1 MAVASLQP
9 IYERLNGADGYHPF
23 AANTFAD
30 WSIEAGDIVNLKR
43 GSDTYTSPVHTSHLS
58 WRGSPQISMQT
69 RGNKQ
74 LESIGKV
81 TQKKF
86 SRGGGAYRAAQ
97 TVGKKSSVYFQ
108 KPDPQLSSELNLN
121 DVWIESDM
129 LNSWDDIGEL
139 TWEELAEYTWMDFY
153 GSKMYAWDGSN
164 WVQISDE
171 QKENYNF
178 DLLRNTTQELISIKA
193 DLSGAYSRILQTK
206 NEINLEVVDTKNG
219 LSSLISQTAGQIRS
233 EVSDSV
239 NGLQSSITQEANRIS
254 LVVEGTGANAHIK
267 PAAIVAAIN
276 NGASTIILSADHIDI
291 DGIVTALNG
300 KLVTVNTIAAGTA
313 NLASISLE
321 SGGNFTV
328 QEGGS
333 YWVHGSGGGPMAYT
347 VIDAEVSGNTLTLY
361 HMDGDTTTFSKAT
374 TLNTAWSGSVL
385 TMKAQQTN
393 GGTTTDVATN
403 TIGLGGSSY
412 GTHTIDLAMTQNGTP
427 TISSGSNIL
436 VPVKI
441 VQQQGGGATTDRA
454 NTNLQYSLS
463 SLLTTGSYNTGGTKT
478 PGSGYIG
485 FSSVTFTI
493 PNASGFT
500 KNDANYNT
508 ANSNQVGSI
517 SKSGLTA
524 NTYMYWTVGGK
535 KYHIVVNA

>member
-23 AANTFAD
+23 AANTFSD
-30 WSIEAGDIVNLKR
+30 WAIEAGDIVTLKR
-43 GSDTYTSPVHTSHLS
+43 GTDSYASPVHTSHLS
-58 WRGSPQISMQT
+58 WRGSPQVSMQT

-74 LESIGKV
+74 LDSIGKA

-97 TVGKKSSVYFQ
+97 SIGKKSSVYFQ
-108 KPDPQLSSELNLN
+108 KPDPQLSSELNIN

-129 LNSWDDIGEL
+129 LNSWEDVGEL

-153 GSKMYAWDGSN
+153 GSKMYAWDGTN

-178 DLLRNTTQELISIKA
+178 DLLRNTTQELTSIKA
-193 DLSGAYSRILQTK
+193 DLSGAYSLIQQTK
-206 NEINLEVVDTKNG
+206 SEIHTQVVDTKNG
-219 LSSLISQTAGQIRS
+219 LQSSISQTAGQIRS

-239 NGLQSSITQEANRIS
+239 NNLQSSITQNANKIS

-267 PAAIVAAIN
+267 PASIVAAIN
-276 NGASTIILSADHIDI
+276 AQTGQSAVKISADMIVLDGDAVATSLTGKDI
-291 DGIVTALNG
+291 SANELGCDTMGVGSDLYFDANVTLHSAYGDSHDCENMIV
-300 KLVTVNTIAAGTA
+300 K
-313 NLASISLE
+313 
-321 SGGNFTV
+321 
-328 QEGGS
+328 
-333 YWVHGSGGGPMAYT
+333 
-347 VIDAEVSGNTLTLY
+347 AEVSGNTLTLTPLT
-361 HMDGDTTTFSKAT
+361 GSAITFSKAT
-374 TLNTAWSGSVL
+374 ALSTAWSGSVL

-403 TIGLGGSSY
+403 TIGLGGSDY

-427 TISSGSNIL
+427 TISSGTNIL

-441 VQQQGGGATTDRA
+441 VQKQGGGATTDRA
-454 NTNLQYSLS
+454 NTNLQYSVS

-500 KNDANYNT
+500 KNDPNYNT
-508 ANSNQVGSI
+508 ANSNQVAAI